1 MTGIADAS
9 PDSSQCPCSHCGSLG
24 VEWQIPSVTEQENVT
39 GRIQMGGI
47 SASYAQKTMGILIS
61 LPGQKVT
68 PNATFSSLILFAYK
82 IYYHIPYVTD
92 FSRES

>member
-1 MTGIADAS
+1 
-9 PDSSQCPCSHCGSLG
+9 
-24 VEWQIPSVTEQENVT
+24 
-39 GRIQMGGI
+39 MGGI